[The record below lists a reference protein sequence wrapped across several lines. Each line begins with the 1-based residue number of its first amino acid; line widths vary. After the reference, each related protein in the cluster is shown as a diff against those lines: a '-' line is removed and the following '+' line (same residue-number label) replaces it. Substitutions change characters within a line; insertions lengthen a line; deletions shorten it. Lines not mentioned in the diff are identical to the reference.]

1 MPTPKPL
8 PPSKLR
14 SQTSSSASSGTMRLV
29 QPRKSIS
36 QSQHPSFSGDA
47 YDLPLRGEGGS
58 AVIEDWDT
66 ALGRS
71 HDNAMAEV
79 GWQELGSQSN
89 ETVLVTVRYV
99 PFSSCSHRGSESNVS
114 SIRIRPLSSAQ
125 PHDANAWSTPVDA
138 GYPLPRTI
146 RLADGTRKEW
156 SFGTHI
162 CNPRLLPNLTTLNIA
177 DQILPPNTTN
187 HQAYLCSALPHV
199 RSAMQGYNAVC
210 FAYGQTGS
218 GKSHTMTGTPAAPGV
233 VPLAVE
239 EIFQIIRKE
248 TDREWVLR
256 ASYLELYNETLVDL
270 LTPAGSG
277 AGEIQILNGKKEGE
291 VQINGLTEMIVT
303 NVAEVKKVLNIGDGR
318 RRTGCTDWNE
328 RSSRSHSVFRV
339 VSTVVKNVVPEVDP
353 CAAGHRV
360 SIEIECRR

>member
-1 MPTPKPL
+1 M
-8 PPSKLR
+8 
-14 SQTSSSASSGTMRLV
+14 
-29 QPRKSIS
+29 
-36 QSQHPSFSGDA
+36 
-47 YDLPLRGEGGS
+47 
-58 AVIEDWDT
+58 
-66 ALGRS
+66 
-71 HDNAMAEV
+71 N
-79 GWQELGSQSN
+79 
-89 ETVLVTVRYV
+89 
-99 PFSSCSHRGSESNVS
+99 
-114 SIRIRPLSSAQ
+114 
-125 PHDANAWSTPVDA
+125 
-138 GYPLPRTI
+138 
-146 RLADGTRKEW
+146 
-156 SFGTHI
+156 
-162 CNPRLLPNLTTLNIA
+162 A

-218 GKSHTMTGTPAAPGV
+218 GKSHTMTGSPAAPGV

-291 VQINGLTEMIVT
+291 VQINGLTEMVVT

-339 VSTVVKNVVPEVDP
+339 VSMVVWDGVL
-353 CAAGHRV
+353 GF
-360 SIEIECRR
+360 

>member
-1 MPTPKPL
+1 
-8 PPSKLR
+8 
-14 SQTSSSASSGTMRLV
+14 
-29 QPRKSIS
+29 
-36 QSQHPSFSGDA
+36 
-47 YDLPLRGEGGS
+47 
-58 AVIEDWDT
+58 
-66 ALGRS
+66 
-71 HDNAMAEV
+71 
-79 GWQELGSQSN
+79 
-89 ETVLVTVRYV
+89 
-99 PFSSCSHRGSESNVS
+99 
-114 SIRIRPLSSAQ
+114 
-125 PHDANAWSTPVDA
+125 
-138 GYPLPRTI
+138 
-146 RLADGTRKEW
+146 
-156 SFGTHI
+156 
-162 CNPRLLPNLTTLNIA
+162 
-177 DQILPPNTTN
+177 
-187 HQAYLCSALPHV
+187 
-199 RSAMQGYNAVC
+199 MQGYNAVC

-270 LTPAGSG
+270 LTPAGSC

-339 VSTVVKNVVPEVDP
+339 VSEIVSDCAYILSLWFQVIESRSKSSGEDDSTNGRLKAKNRATRISTLASRLPSPV
-353 CAAGHRV
+353 CACTHTSQLDRA
-360 SIEIECRR
+360 